1 MTQPTQQQPPQ
12 FSLQTQ
18 QAIAKI
24 SLRMDDLAQTISI
37 AFNMLAAE
45 KDQKIKELEAKLTEL
60 QAPVK
65 SADKE

>member
-1 MTQPTQQQPPQ
+1 MTQTQQQPPQ

-18 QAIAKI
+18 QAITKI

-60 QAPVK
+60 QAPIKTAVK
-65 SADKE
+65 E